1 MVLIL
6 VSWCIMAAFF
16 GVWGTAVSKWLSVSP
31 PSGGVFFLGMMT
43 QTLVLTIVV
52 FFAPLNGMIFL
63 ANALLTSVLAY
74 TVRDEL
80 QKTGRELWHS
90 FQNFSHFDKVLLGLA
105 TLAALWKSAQLPF
118 LIDNDTYY
126 LQTIKWL
133 HEHGLVKGLANLN
146 VAFGQTSPWQI
157 LQAGFDLPFTG
168 WPLNDLNGLAFVI
181 FVFIL
186 LGLTDKVSSRYIL
199 LFSTLLLQFV
209 TAPSPDLPVIL
220 ILVLAFFAYTDR
232 APGWWAVLVVYAI
245 FLKVTA
251 LPFALLLV
259 VALLRRTLPLRFA
272 VGIAAPCAVVWIAKN
287 IWLSGYPLFPS
298 TGVAFDFDWTVPEP
312 VAASLGD
319 MIRNHEFM
327 GEAGFRSFG
336 WLDRLDLWWRMDGL
350 DRLFN
355 IGMLALFPLALVL
368 KGKNSSFR
376 LLWTV
381 CLLHFGFIIV
391 VSPQY
396 RFFLPE
402 FVFLGTLVAAEL
414 TDRLRLPERLQQTVL
429 VGALVLPFVLPLA
442 LGNRPLTG
450 NGKMALND
458 SYALRLIL
466 WPSPI
471 TRLPDLTFETER
483 VGNLRYNTPPKDAYF
498 HTTGDGPLPCTNRR
512 ILERNARKY
521 GVVPQLRT
529 ANPGDG
535 FRSLPADEWDKT
547 N

>member
-16 GVWGTAVSKWLSVSP
+16 GVWGTAVSKWLSLSS

-52 FFAPLNGMIFL
+52 FFAPLNGMVFL
-63 ANALLTSVLAY
+63 ANALLTSVVAY
-74 TVRDEL
+74 AVRDEL
-80 QKTGRELWHS
+80 QKNGRELWHA
-90 FQNFSHFDKVLLGLA
+90 FQNFSRFDKVLLGLA
-105 TLAALWKSAQLPF
+105 TLSALWKSAQLPF

-168 WPLNDLNGLAFVI
+168 WPLNDLNGFTFVAFA
-181 FVFIL
+181 FIL
-186 LGLTDKVSSRYIL
+186 LGLTSKVSIRYIL
-199 LFSTLLLQFV
+199 LFSALLLQFV
-209 TAPSPDLPVIL
+209 SAPSPDLPVIL
-220 ILVLAFFAYTDR
+220 MLVLAFFAYLDR
-232 APGWWAVLVVYAI
+232 PSGWWAILVVYAI
-245 FLKVTA
+245 FLKITA

-259 VALLRRTLPLRFA
+259 VALVRRTLPLRF
-272 VGIAAPCAVVWIAKN
+272 VVRIATPFVFLWIAKN
-287 IWLSGYPLFPS
+287 VWLSGYPLFPS
-298 TGVAFDFDWTVPEP
+298 TWVAFDFDWTVPEP

-336 WLDRLDLWWRMDGL
+336 WLDRLDRWWRMDGL

-355 IGMLALFPLALVL
+355 IGMLALFLLALVV
-368 KGKNSSFR
+368 KGKDRSFR

-381 CLLHFGFIIV
+381 CVLHFGFIVV

-402 FVFLGTLVAAEL
+402 FVFMGTLVAADL
-414 TDRLRLPERLQQTVL
+414 VARLHFPKSLQATFL

-458 SYALRLIL
+458 SYAPRLLL
-466 WPSPI
+466 WPSPT
-471 TRLPDLTFETER
+471 TRLPDLTFESER
-483 VGNLRYNTPPKDAYF
+483 VGNLRYYTPPKDAYF

-529 ANPGDG
+529 PKLGDG